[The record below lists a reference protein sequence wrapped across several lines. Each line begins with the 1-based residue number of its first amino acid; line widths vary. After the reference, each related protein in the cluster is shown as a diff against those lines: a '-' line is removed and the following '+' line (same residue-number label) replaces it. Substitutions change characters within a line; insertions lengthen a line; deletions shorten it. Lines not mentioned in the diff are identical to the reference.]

1 MKPIVEIIWL
11 DKFVEKLSVKHH
23 VEAYEVEEL
32 FESTPHI
39 RFVKKGYKKG
49 EDVYMALGQLESSGR
64 YLIAFYIKKPRN
76 KALVI
81 SARDTDDSERKLYEQ
96 SK

>member
-11 DKFVEKLSVKHH
+11 EQFVRKLSLKHQ
-23 VEAYEVEEL
+23 VEVDEVQEL
-32 FESTPHI
+32 LVDGKPHI
-39 RFVKKGYKKG
+39 RYVKKGLQKG
-49 EDVYMALGQLESSGR
+49 EDLYMALGQLESGR
-64 YLIAFYIKKPRN
+64 YLIVFYIKKPDR

-81 SARDTDDSERKLYEQ
+81 SARDMDDKERNLYEQ